1 MPTPNQGAYVQP
13 DPNNSAQSFRVTAGG
28 AAPGQTVKQF
38 TAKIA
43 LNAASATTASLYT
56 VTTGKT
62 FLLTDL
68 YIGHD
73 TAAVIDVQVQAA
85 GVTIFRACVKGDT
98 APLEFAG
105 MDTGPLATTGQA
117 LTILWPATAGPPNAY
132 YFLAGVEA

>member
-38 TAKIA
+38 AAKVA
-43 LNAASATTASLYT
+43 LQVATPTTATLYT

-73 TAAVIDVQVQAA
+73 TAAVIDVQIQAA
-85 GVTIFRACVKGDT
+85 GVTILRACVKGDT
-98 APLEFAG
+98 APLEMAG
-105 MDTGPLATTGQA
+105 LDTGPLATTGQA
-117 LTILWPATAGPPNAY
+117 LTILWPGTAGPPNAY
-132 YFLAGVEA
+132 YYVAGVEF